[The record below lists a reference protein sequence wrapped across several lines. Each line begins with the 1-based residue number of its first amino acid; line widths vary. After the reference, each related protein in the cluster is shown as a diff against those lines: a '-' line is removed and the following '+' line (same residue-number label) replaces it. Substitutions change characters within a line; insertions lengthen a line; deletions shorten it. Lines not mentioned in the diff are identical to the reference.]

1 MRTERY
7 GMNNLKLKLVKSG
20 MAWAMAV
27 SLALTGCGHG
37 SDTEDIGRETSE
49 FVPASSAGSEESGEN
64 ERQESEII
72 ISGKED
78 FIKIYEDLTASYVL
92 MADIDFGGETMEPIG
107 HFEPRSDEPEDA
119 ETPDSSLA
127 FTGTFEGNGHI
138 LSNFTIDATDKNGVG
153 LFGCI
158 TGEGSWVKNLKV
170 DTVNV
175 KGGNYT
181 GGVVGFAD
189 FGSYLEGII
198 LTGEN
203 SVEGKFLVG
212 GIAGASH
219 ADIVNCT
226 AAANVALSED
236 HMQGAGIIVGGQE
249 DGNLENCTAEGSVKA
264 GDGCYSIGGLAGCFH
279 NSGYARNCN
288 AENIVIETGDDC
300 WLLGGLAGHS
310 GTFEGAPTLIE
321 NGTVQDVSIRT
332 GDHSERIG
340 GITGGGFYA
349 SAYKEYYPEPSR
361 SDIRSCAVSRF
372 TVSGGKY
379 AGAAVGYSYGTTTV
393 TDFDGTMLW
402 NDSESEEQVGA
413 DGSVKLEEMK

>member
-1 MRTERY
+1 M
-7 GMNNLKLKLVKSG
+7 
-20 MAWAMAV
+20 
-27 SLALTGCGHG
+27 
-37 SDTEDIGRETSE
+37 
-49 FVPASSAGSEESGEN
+49 
-64 ERQESEII
+64 
-72 ISGKED
+72 
-78 FIKIYEDLTASYVL
+78 
-92 MADIDFGGETMEPIG
+92 
-107 HFEPRSDEPEDA
+107 
-119 ETPDSSLA
+119 
-127 FTGTFEGNGHI
+127 
-138 LSNFTIDATDKNGVG
+138 G

-170 DTVNV
+170 DTINV

-181 GGVVGFAD
+181 GGIAGFAD
-189 FGSYLEGII
+189 FGSYLEGME

-203 SVEGKFLVG
+203 SIEGRFLVG

-226 AAANVALSED
+226 AAANVDLSED
-236 HMQGAGIIVGGQE
+236 HTQGAGIIVGGQE
-249 DGNLENCTAEGSVKA
+249 DGNLENCTAEGSVTA

-279 NSGYARNCN
+279 NSEYARNCT

-321 NGTVQDVSIRT
+321 DGTVQDVSIKI
-332 GDHSERIG
+332 GDNSERIG

-349 SAYKEYYPEPSR
+349 SAYKEYYSEPSK
-361 SDIRSCAVSRF
+361 SDIKSCMVSGF

-393 TDFDGTMLW
+393 ADFEGTMIW

-413 DGSVKLEEMK
+413 DDSVKLEEMK